1 MRERVNSNRHL
12 SPKSFLKPLK
22 FKYIQERNSCVNSIF
37 LVMCEERANHVGGG
51 GATELQN
58 INLRLEGVEV
68 RRRELREAGHE
79 GTKVL

>member
-1 MRERVNSNRHL
+1 M
-12 SPKSFLKPLK
+12 
-22 FKYIQERNSCVNSIF
+22 NSIF